1 MIFNLA
7 IQKMKLVKISAPI
20 DYLDKFIR
28 ECCLDGTFQP
38 ESAVDFLPKK
48 GFSTLSDENPYTPL
62 IQMIQEI
69 TKEFSVEIK
78 HERVAELFDDTADAD
93 YLKHF
98 YEKIHANYE
107 QREELQKKLEN
118 NKTLVE
124 NYEHFAE
131 MDINLKDIFDC
142 EFAKFRFGYLPR
154 ESYEK
159 LQMNVYKDN
168 PFITFIKGKEVKDGY
183 WGAYVVPASKKEEI
197 DNIFTKLS
205 FEKAFVPSYNGNA
218 EQAINEIVEHDKQI
232 EAQIDALTKELQDYI
247 EGESAHFSLLVNRIY
262 ALNKAFELRSYAA
275 IKKEDNTFFY
285 VGWITAQEQENFE
298 KKAAAFKGLNADFE
312 EPTASMVEKVPI
324 QLKNPRLFRPFSYF
338 VEMFG
343 LPSYN
348 ELDPTPLFAITYALM
363 FGLMFADLGQGLV
376 IIIVG
381 FLMHKFKKMPLGQ
394 ILMRCGVFSC
404 IFGAIFGSVFGIED
418 MLDGFY
424 QKIGLTFLPI
434 KVFENT
440 TSILILAISVG
451 IVLMLLVMLINTIC
465 CFRLRRFADAIFSA
479 NGIAGLMA
487 YIAMVYLAT
496 NFMANDALKQKLAV
510 VPSAVPVAMLI
521 IGLVLLFV
529 HEYVLEKS
537 EDKNYKVQI
546 GGYILS
552 NFIELFESIL
562 SFFSNTVSYLRLGA
576 FVLVHAGMMMVVTT
590 LAGEKFGVSYVIV
603 MILGNALVI
612 ALEALLTGI
621 QSLRLEFYE
630 MFSRYYAG
638 QGKPFEP
645 VNINEIEN

>member
-1 MIFNLA
+1 MA
-7 IQKMKLVKISAPI
+7 IQKMKLVKVSGNT
-20 DYLDKFIR
+20 DSLDRFIR

-38 ESAVDFLPKK
+38 ENAIDILPKK
-48 GFSTLSDENPYTPL
+48 GFTTLTADNPYAPL
-62 IQMIQEI
+62 IGMIHEI
-69 TKEFSVEIK
+69 SKEFSVEIK
-78 HERVAELFDDTADAD
+78 HEQVSDLFEDTGDAD

-98 YEKIHANYE
+98 YDNVHANYE
-107 QREELQKKLEN
+107 QRSELQKTLEN

-124 NYEHFAE
+124 NYEHFVQ
-131 MDINLKDIFDC
+131 MDINLKDIFEC

-183 WGAYVVPASKKEEI
+183 WGAYVVPTSKKEEI

-218 EQAINEIVEHDKQI
+218 EQAIAEIVEHNKQI
-232 EAQIDALTKELQDYI
+232 ESQIDALTKELSDYI
-247 EGESAHFSLLVNRIY
+247 EGENEHFSLLANRIF
-262 ALNKAFELRSYAA
+262 ALNKAFELRAYAA
-275 IKKEDNTFFY
+275 IKNEDNTFFY
-285 VGWITAQEQENFE
+285 VGWITADAQEDFE
-298 KKAAAFKGLNADFE
+298 KKIASLKGLTADFE
-312 EPTASMVEKVPI
+312 DPTPSMIERVPI
-324 QLKNPRLFRPFSYF
+324 KLKNNALFRPFSYF

-348 ELDPTPLFAITYALM
+348 ELDPTPLFAVTYALM

-376 IIIVG
+376 VIIIG
-381 FLMHKFKKMPLGQ
+381 ILMHKIKNMELGK
-394 ILMRCGVFSC
+394 ILIRCGIFSC
-404 IFGAIFGSVFGIED
+404 IFGAVFGSVFGVED
-418 MLDGFY
+418 LLDGFY
-424 QKIGLTFLPI
+424 QKIGLTSLPI
-434 KVFENT
+434 KVFDNT

-451 IVLMLLVMLINTIC
+451 VLLMLLVMLINTVN
-465 CFRLRRFADAIFSA
+465 CFRLKRFADAVFGA
-479 NGIAGLMA
+479 NGIAGLLV
-487 YIAMVYLAT
+487 YTSMVFLAT
-496 NFMANDALKQKLAV
+496 NFMANDEVKAYLSV
-510 VPSAVPVAMLI
+510 VPSKLPVVLLI
-521 IGLVLLFV
+521 IGIVLMFLHEFV
-529 HEYVLEKS
+529 AEKM
-537 EDKNYKVQI
+537 EDKNYKPQI
-546 GGYILS
+546 GNYILS

-590 LAGEKFGVSYVIV
+590 LAGDKFGVTYIIV
-603 MILGNALVI
+603 MVLGNALVI

-638 QGKPFEP
+638 QGKAFEP
-645 VNINEIEN
+645 VNIKELD

>member
-1 MIFNLA
+1 MA
-7 IQKMKLVKISAPI
+7 IQKMKLVKVSGSTDI
-20 DYLDKFIR
+20 LDRFIR

-38 ESAVDFLPKK
+38 ENAIDILPKK
-48 GFSTLSDENPYTPL
+48 GFTTLTAENPYAPL
-62 IQMIQEI
+62 IGMINEI
-69 TKEFSVEIK
+69 SKEFSVEIK
-78 HERVAELFDDTADAD
+78 HEQVSELFEDTGDAD

-98 YEKIHANYE
+98 YNLVHANYE
-107 QREELQKKLEN
+107 QRSELQKTLEN

-124 NYEHFAE
+124 NYEHFAQ

-142 EFAKFRFGYLPR
+142 EFAKFKFGYLPR

-197 DNIFTKLS
+197 ENIFTKLS

-218 EQAINEIVEHDKQI
+218 EQAIAEIVAHNKQI
-232 EAQIDALTKELQDYI
+232 EEQINTLTKELSDYI
-247 EGESAHFSLLVNRIY
+247 EGESEHFSLLASRIF
-262 ALNKAFELRSYAA
+262 ALNKAFELRAYAA
-275 IKKEDNTFFY
+275 IKNEDNTFFY
-285 VGWITAQEQENFE
+285 VGWITADAQEEFENKV
-298 KKAAAFKGLNADFE
+298 KKLKGLTADFE
-312 EPTASMVEKVPI
+312 DPTPSMVERVPI
-324 QLKNPRLFRPFSYF
+324 KLKNNALFRPFSYF

-363 FGLMFADLGQGLV
+363 FGLMFADLGQGVVV
-376 IIIVG
+376 IIIG
-381 FLMHKFKKMPLGQ
+381 ILMHKIKKMELGK
-394 ILMRCGVFSC
+394 ILIRCGIFSC
-404 IFGAIFGSVFGIED
+404 IFGAVFGSVFGVED
-418 MLDGFY
+418 LLDGFY
-424 QKIGLTFLPI
+424 QKIGLTMLPI

-440 TSILILAISVG
+440 TSILILAISAGVL
-451 IVLMLLVMLINTIC
+451 LMLLVMLINTVN
-465 CFRLRRFADAIFSA
+465 CFRLKRFADAIFGA
-479 NGIAGLMA
+479 NGIAGLLV
-487 YIAMVYLAT
+487 YTSMVYLAT
-496 NFMANDALKQKLAV
+496 NFMANAEVKAYLAV
-510 VPSAVPVAMLI
+510 VPSKLPVILLVVGI
-521 IGLVLLFV
+521 ILMFLHEFV
-529 HEYVLEKS
+529 AEKM
-537 EDKNYKVQI
+537 EDKNYKPQI
-546 GGYILS
+546 GNYILS

-590 LAGEKFGVSYVIV
+590 LAGDKFGVAYIIV
-603 MILGNALVI
+603 MVLGNALVI

-638 QGKPFEP
+638 QGKAFEP
-645 VNINEIEN
+645 VNINELEQ

>member
-1 MIFNLA
+1 MA
-7 IQKMKLVKISAPI
+7 IQKMKLVKISGPTDA
-20 DYLDKFIR
+20 LDKFIR

-48 GFSTLSDENPYTPL
+48 GFSTLSGENPYTPL
-62 IQMIQEI
+62 IQMIHEI
-69 TKEFSVEIK
+69 NKEFSVDIK
-78 HERVAELFDDTADAD
+78 HEKAEKLFDSKKDYE

-98 YEKIHANYE
+98 YDKVHSNFEA
-107 QREELQKKLEN
+107 RAELQKKLEN
-118 NKTLVE
+118 NQTLVE

-142 EFAKFRFGYLPR
+142 EFTKFRFGYLPR

-197 DNIFTKLS
+197 ENIFTKLS

-218 EQAINEIVEHDKQI
+218 EQAIAEIVEHNKEI
-232 EAQIDALTKELQDYI
+232 EAQIDALTKELTTFI
-247 EGESAHFSLLVNRIY
+247 EGQTEHYSLLVNRIY

-275 IKKEDNTFFY
+275 IKSEDNTFFY
-285 VGWITAQEQENFE
+285 VGWITEDAQDSFE
-298 KKAAAFKGLNADFE
+298 KKLAHFKHLNADYE
-312 EPTASMVEKVPI
+312 TPSASVVEKVPVK
-324 QLKNPRLFRPFSYF
+324 LKNCALFRPFSYF

-348 ELDPTPLFAITYALM
+348 ESDPTPLFAITYALM
-363 FGLMFADLGQGLV
+363 FGLMFADLGQGFV
-376 IIIVG
+376 IIIIG
-381 FLMHKFKKMPLGQ
+381 YLMHKFKKMPLGQ

-404 IFGAIFGSVFGIED
+404 IFGAVFGSVFGIED
-418 MLDGFY
+418 MLDGVY
-424 QKIGLTFLPI
+424 EKLGIHFLPV

-440 TSILILAISVG
+440 TSILILAISCGV
-451 IVLMLLVMLINTIC
+451 VLMLLVMLINTIN
-465 CFRLRRFADAIFSA
+465 CFRLKRYADAIFGA
-479 NGIAGLMA
+479 NGIAGLLVYTALVYFATNMMA
-487 YIAMVYLAT
+487 NAEVKTALAT
-496 NFMANDALKQKLAV
+496 
-510 VPSAVPVAMLI
+510 VPPI
-521 IGLVLLFV
+521 VLLVMLFV
-529 HEYVLEKS
+529 GVALLFMHEFVLEKS
-537 EDKNYKVQI
+537 LDKNYKLQP
-546 GGYILS
+546 GNYFLS

-590 LAGEKFGVSYVIV
+590 LAGDKVSVTYIIV

-630 MFSRYYAG
+630 MFSRYYSG
-638 QGKPFEP
+638 QGKAFEP
-645 VNINEIEN
+645 VCIDEFNE

>member
-1 MIFNLA
+1 MA
-7 IQKMKLVKISAPI
+7 IQKMKLVKISGPT

-48 GFSTLSDENPYTPL
+48 GFTTLSGENPYSAL
-62 IQMIQEI
+62 IQMIHEI
-69 TKEFSVEIK
+69 NKEFSVEIK
-78 HERVAELFDDTADAD
+78 HEKVQKLFDSKKDFE
-93 YLKHF
+93 YLTHF
-98 YEKIHANYE
+98 SNKVHSNYE
-107 QREELQKKLEN
+107 ERAELQKELEN

-142 EFAKFRFGYLPR
+142 EFTIFRFGYLPR

-183 WGAYVVPASKKEEI
+183 WGCYVVPASKKEEI
-197 DNIFTKLS
+197 ENIFTKLS

-218 EQAINEIVEHDKQI
+218 EQAIAEIVEHNKEI
-232 EAQIDALTKELQDYI
+232 EAKIDALTDELTEFI
-247 EGESAHFSLLVNRIY
+247 EGQTEHYSMLVNRVN
-262 ALNKAFELRSYAA
+262 ALNTAFELRAYAA
-275 IKKEDNTFFY
+275 IKNEDSTFFY
-285 VGWITAQEQENFE
+285 VGWITEDSQEAFE
-298 KKAAAFKGLNADFE
+298 KKLAKFKHLTADFE
-312 EPTASMVEKVPI
+312 TPSASIVDKVPVK
-324 QLKNPRLFRPFSYF
+324 LKNCALFRPFSYF

-348 ELDPTPLFAITYALM
+348 ESDPTSLFAVTYALM

-376 IIIVG
+376 IIIIG
-381 FLMHKFKKMPLGQ
+381 WLMHKFKKMPLGQ
-394 ILMRCGVFSC
+394 ILMRCGIFSC
-404 IFGAIFGSVFGIED
+404 IFGAVFGSVFGTED
-418 MLDGFY
+418 LLDGVY
-424 QKIGLTFLPI
+424 QKIGLDFLPI

-451 IVLMLLVMLINTIC
+451 VVLMLLVMLINTVN
-465 CFRLRRFADAIFSA
+465 CFRLKRFADAIFGA
-479 NGIAGLMA
+479 NGIAGLLV
-487 YIAMVYLAT
+487 YISLVYLAT
-496 NFMANDALKQKLAV
+496 NMMANDEVKAVLAT
-510 VPSAVPVAMLI
+510 VPSTLPTTMLLV
-521 IGLVLLFV
+521 GLVLLFL
-529 HEYVLEKS
+529 HELVLEKS
-537 EDKNYKVQI
+537 NDKNYKFEP
-546 GGYILS
+546 GNYLLS

-562 SFFSNTVSYLRLGA
+562 SYFSNTVSYLRLGA

-590 LAGEKFGVSYVIV
+590 LAGDKMSVTYIIV

-630 MFSRYYAG
+630 MFSRYYSG
-638 QGKPFEP
+638 QGKAFEP
-645 VNINEIEN
+645 VCIDDLNE

>member
-1 MIFNLA
+1 MA
-7 IQKMKLVKISAPI
+7 IQKMKLVKVSG
-20 DYLDKFIR
+20 DVSYLDKFIR
-28 ECCLDGTFQP
+28 ECCIDGNFQP
-38 ESAVDFLPKK
+38 ENAIDFLPKK
-48 GFSTLSDENPYTPL
+48 GFTAPVQENPYTPL
-62 IQMIQEI
+62 MQIIGEI
-69 TKEFSVEIK
+69 SKEFNVNIQ
-78 HERVAELFDDTADAD
+78 HEKVTELFDDGSDVA
-93 YLKHF
+93 YLREF
-98 YEKIHANYE
+98 SEKIHANFE
-107 QREELQKKLEN
+107 RRAELQKTLEN

-124 NYEHFAE
+124 NYEHFAQ

-154 ESYEK
+154 ESYQK

-197 DNIFTKLS
+197 ENIFTKLS

-218 EQAINEIVEHDKQI
+218 EQAINEIVEHDKEI
-232 EAQIDALTKELQDYI
+232 EAQIAALTKELQEYI
-247 EGESAHFSLLVNRIY
+247 EAESAHYSLLVNRVS
-262 ALNKAFELRSYAA
+262 ALNTAYELRAYAA
-275 IKKEDNTFFY
+275 IKAEDNTFFY
-285 VGWITAQEQENFE
+285 VGWITAEGAEAFE
-298 KKAAAFKGLNADFE
+298 KKLGTFPSLTADFE
-312 EPTASMVEKVPI
+312 DPTPSQTEKVPI
-324 QLKNPRLFRPFSYF
+324 RLKNNALFRPFSYF

-376 IIIVG
+376 VIIIG
-381 FLMHKFKKMPLGQ
+381 FLMHKFKKMPLGK
-394 ILMRCGVFSC
+394 ILMRCGIFSC

-418 MLDGFY
+418 MLDGVY
-424 QKIGLTFLPI
+424 QKIGLDFLPI

-451 IVLMLLVMLINTIC
+451 VFLMLLVMIINTVC
-465 CFRLRRFADAIFSA
+465 SFRLHRFADAIFSA
-479 NGIAGLMA
+479 NGIAGLLA
-487 YIAMVYLAT
+487 YSAMVFLAT
-496 NFMANDALKQKLAV
+496 NFMANDELKATLSV
-510 VPSAVPVAMLI
+510 VPSGVPVTMLVV
-521 IGLVLLFV
+521 GVVLLFT
-529 HEYVLEKS
+529 HEYFKEKE
-537 EDKNYKVQI
+537 EDKNYKPQI

-590 LAGEKFGVSYVIV
+590 LAGDKFGVTYVIV

-630 MFSRYYAG
+630 MFSRYYSG
-638 QGKPFEP
+638 QGKAFEP
-645 VNINEIEN
+645 VNVFEPEQN